1 MEVSPDEDSKN
12 EEESLYLLSF
22 MSIGKQGLDL
32 YPMWGGVPLWEVG
45 AESLSYVGG
54 GVTSNCVWVGAV
66 WGGVEWLCG
75 GWGRSGCVGVRNIVE
90 CALN

>member
-32 YPMWGGVPLWEVG
+32 YPMWGWSASVEVG
-45 AESLSYVGG
+45 AE
-54 GVTSNCVWVGAV
+54 W
-66 WGGVEWLCG
+66 GVE
-75 GWGRSGCVGVRNIVE
+75 
-90 CALN
+90 